1 MVFVVILV
9 TFIRDIR
16 RGASR
21 DYHLAIA
28 SIVIAMIAALIEMV
42 SVYFVVS
49 LSGIFIGSGL
59 VILLVLNII
68 RTVQNVRMMEHR
80 RQKKVLDDRRRQ
92 TERISLQTIKTLST
106 TVETKNLY
114 SKAIR
119 RELRITRL

>member
-1 MVFVVILV
+1 MIVFVVILV

-28 SIVIAMIAALIEMV
+28 SVVIAMIAALIEMV

-68 RTVQNVRMMEHR
+68 RTVQNVRMMEQIGRAH
-80 RQKKVLDDRRRQ
+80 V
-92 TERISLQTIKTLST
+92 
-106 TVETKNLY
+106 
-114 SKAIR
+114 
-119 RELRITRL
+119 